1 MSNQIGR
8 AVLYTDVE
16 KITYENV
23 ISVLRTAMNEYQP
36 TIDRIDFLLRFE
48 AGEQPLQR
56 TKEYRRDINVVCTDN
71 VANEVTEFNLG
82 YKWSNPI
89 TLVQRGKNN
98 TRKMNGISMLNE
110 CYDLQGIKSKQQQLG
125 YFVEI
130 SSIGY
135 TYVES
140 NKDFEPDKIELGD
153 EKEKEEYIFSQ
164 SPFNIEVLDPRYAF
178 VVRSSYYMDNR
189 VMLGVTFRID
199 KHGSKHF
206 TCFTKDRRFEIVNMI
221 EIVNGEEIPEKNRWQ
236 HKARSGEENPL
247 GKVPIIEWFRSYD
260 RLGSF
265 ERQIDDMNCLN
276 LIESDICNA
285 TDEAVQAIWHCNDV
299 DFPEEV
305 IVDENGNEITRVKK
319 PKNNEWLQTFTT
331 PDGKTPFV
339 TPLASNFNY
348 EGNLNYSL
356 LKRSLIL
363 QKCHV
368 PQRNDN
374 SGGSTGV
381 AMSDASGWSDAEN
394 SANRQQAL
402 QETCKMQEVE
412 VVLAAIKNCINFP
425 EDNPMM
431 KLKISDMQ
439 ANTKRQKTYELT
451 VKTNAISTLIGKG
464 FSLEDAVSAAPLFE
478 DNNQV
483 IVRSG
488 AGVRAYQEA
497 NVFKTDS
504 ETNGTEEKRPF
515 ADYSDQEANS
525 PNIGGMNT
533 AKTVGD

>member
-1 MSNQIGR
+1 MSNIGR
-8 AVLYTDVE
+8 AVLYTEVE
-16 KITYENV
+16 TITYENV
-23 ISVLRTAMNEYQP
+23 IDVLRTAMNEYQP
-36 TIDRIDFLLRFE
+36 TINRIDYLLRYE

-56 TKEYRRDINVVCTDN
+56 EKTYRKDINVVCTDN
-71 VANEVTEFNLG
+71 VANESTEFHLG

-98 TRKMNGISMLNE
+98 ERKMNGISMLND
-110 CYDLQGIKSKQQQLG
+110 CYDLQGIKAKQQHLG
-125 YFVEI
+125 YFVEV
-130 SSIGY
+130 SGIGY
-135 TYVES
+135 TYVEI
-140 NKDFEPDKIELGD
+140 NKEFEPDKIEIG
-153 EKEKEEYIFSQ
+153 EEYEDGDYVFSQ
-164 SPFNIEVLDPRYAF
+164 SPFKIEVLDPRYAF
-178 VVRSSYYMDNR
+178 VVRSSRYTDNR

-199 KHGSKHF
+199 KKGNKHF
-206 TCFTKDRRFEIVNMI
+206 TCFTKNRRFEILNML
-221 EIVNGEEIPEKNRWQ
+221 EIVNGELIPEKSRWQ
-236 HKARSGEENPL
+236 HEVRSGEENPL
-247 GKVPIIEWFRSYD
+247 GKIPIIEWFRSYD
-260 RLGSF
+260 RLGGF

-331 PDGKTPFV
+331 QDGKTPFV
-339 TPLASNFNY
+339 TALTSKFNY

-363 QKCHV
+363 QKLHV

-402 QETCKMQEVE
+402 QETCKMQEVD
-412 VVLAAIKNCINFP
+412 VVLSAIKNCISFP

-431 KLKISDMQ
+431 RLKISDMQ

-464 FSLEDAVSAAPLFE
+464 FALEDAVSAAPLFE

-497 NVFKTDS
+497 NVFKTD
-504 ETNGTEEKRPF
+504 TGANKTEEKRPF
-515 ADYSDQEANS
+515 GDYSDQESNS
-525 PNIGGMNT
+525 PNIGGMT
-533 AKTVGD
+533 TGQVE